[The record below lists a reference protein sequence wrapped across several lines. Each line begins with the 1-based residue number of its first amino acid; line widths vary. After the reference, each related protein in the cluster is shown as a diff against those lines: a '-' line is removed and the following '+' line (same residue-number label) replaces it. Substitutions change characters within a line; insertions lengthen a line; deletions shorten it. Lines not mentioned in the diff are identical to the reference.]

1 LLNTNKINQLIE
13 LNNFVE
19 LQKYLEGMLLKD
31 PNNQELLLYLANCF
45 RSTGKFYD
53 AKKTYEKIIELDN
66 TNTAVMRVL
75 IDFLDESELKK
86 FQEKINQIE
95 LDKISNPIKIDLY
108 FSLGIL
114 NEKIKNYEIS
124 AKYFAKANNL
134 KRKINPFN
142 FVELENHFINLMHV
156 FENLSFDKINFKDQ
170 KKIIFIIG
178 LPRSGTSLLEA
189 ILGANKNIYSAG
201 EIPNLKKVIRDKFVT
216 GGSLNNNKIIESIKT
231 QDSEI
236 YTKYVNDS
244 NLINVKKHIITDKN
258 TENFKFLGLINIFFK
273 NAKIINISRDPFEN
287 FCALYK
293 INFNSATLNW
303 TNSRDEIVKY
313 YKNYLKF
320 INLWKRKNIDN
331 MIDIN
336 FEKLLLKPKETI
348 DTIVDFCELEKNF
361 DYMNFYKLNSAQIKT
376 ASAYQARQSIQKK
389 NVFKYKNFKNYL
401 NFN

>member
-1 LLNTNKINQLIE
+1 
-13 LNNFVE
+13 
-19 LQKYLEGMLLKD
+19 MLLKD
-31 PNNQELLLYLANCF
+31 PNNQDLLLYLANCF

-86 FQEKINQIE
+86 FQEKLNQID
-95 LDKISNPIKIDLY
+95 LDTISNPIKIDLY

-114 NEKIKNYEIS
+114 NEKIKKYEIS

-134 KRKINPFN
+134 KKKINPFN
-142 FVELENHFINLMHV
+142 FVELENHFTNLIHV

-216 GGSLNNNKIIESIKT
+216 GGSLNNNKIIEAIKT

-244 NLINVKKHIITDKN
+244 NLINVKKNIITDKN
-258 TENFKFLGLINIFFK
+258 TENFNFLGLINIFFK

-313 YKNYLKF
+313 YKYYLKF
-320 INLWKRKNIDN
+320 INLWKRKNINN

-348 DTIVDFCELEKNF
+348 NKIVDFCELEKNF

-401 NFN
+401 NFI

>member
-1 LLNTNKINQLIE
+1 
-13 LNNFVE
+13 
-19 LQKYLEGMLLKD
+19 MLLKD

-95 LDKISNPIKIDLY
+95 LDTISNPIKIDLY
-108 FSLGIL
+108 FLLGIL